1 MADDDDGGLAGTSR
15 RGYGAGGT
23 LVPVPDPSVLTT
35 AQLDRATQFL
45 EGNIR
50 ALETRFMDRFA
61 ALDRER
67 EILRLEF
74 TRVPDMVV
82 DQVNHLKEYL
92 GEAIEKLENVTD
104 EKFASV
110 NRQFIERDTRTEQ
123 AAIATKIA
131 VDAALQAQKEAA
143 GAQNESNAAAI
154 TKSEAATVKQIDGI
168 MALLSSNMTATNDK
182 IADLKGRLDRGE
194 GGATSAARVVDVNQ
208 GASMNE
214 AARNTNAIAL
224 VATGISAIAVVIAV
238 VGMFIM
244 AHNTSIQPT
253 VQYVPAPTAPIQQSA
268 PITVPR

>member
-1 MADDDDGGLAGTSR
+1 MANEPDNSEGSPR

-23 LVPVPDPSVLTT
+23 LVPVPDPTVLTT
-35 AQLDRATQFL
+35 AQLDRAVQFL

-74 TRVPDMVV
+74 TRVPTMVIE
-82 DQVNHLKEYL
+82 QVEHLKDYL
-92 GEAIEKLENVTD
+92 TEAIAKHSDVTD

-110 NRQFIERDTRTEQ
+110 NRQFIERDVRTEQ

-168 MALLSSNMTATNDK
+168 MALLNSNMTATNDK

-194 GGATSAARVVDVNQ
+194 GGTATTDRAIDVAQ
-208 GASMNE
+208 GAHQNQAMN
-214 AARNTNAIAL
+214 NSN
-224 VATGISAIAVVIAV
+224 VIAFFAA
-238 VGMFIM
+238 GIATIAMIGFIISLFVHG
-244 AHNTSIQPT
+244 APSIQPT
-253 VQYVPAPTAPIQQSA
+253 VQYVPAPTAIPTPA
-268 PITVPR
+268 PVTVPR